1 MILRRARRE
10 TRYGPFRRS
19 KGDPTFLRKGP
30 RGVRVPR
37 MGSRPSTTE
46 VIMSAIDSQL
56 PELPSSVEL
65 GMGQGGLAVA
75 RVFARA
81 GTAEIYLRGAHVSAW
96 APTGGSPVIWM
107 SEQSEYAPGVPLRG
121 GVPICFPWFGAHPTD
136 ATAPSHGFARLADW
150 RLAEAREAG
159 DDVVLVFV
167 LTDTE
172 ATRAS
177 AWPHRFEARYTV
189 TVGAQLA
196 LSLQVT
202 NLDTAQLSYEEA
214 LHTYLAVADIRQ
226 TEVSGLEGAPFT
238 DRLTGP
244 RPAESEPVRFDA
256 ETDRIYLDST
266 AATTVTD
273 TATGRQ
279 ITITKQGSASTV
291 VWNPWIDKA
300 AAMADFGDN
309 EYTGMVCV
317 ETCNIR
323 DNAITLAPGAG
334 HEMSVR
340 YSVA

>member
-1 MILRRARRE
+1 
-10 TRYGPFRRS
+10 
-19 KGDPTFLRKGP
+19 
-30 RGVRVPR
+30 
-37 MGSRPSTTE
+37 
-46 VIMSAIDSQL
+46 MSAINPQM

-75 RVFARA
+75 RVFAPT

-96 APTGGSPVIWM
+96 APTGGRSVIWM
-107 SEQSEYAPGVPLRG
+107 SAKSEYVSGVPLRG
-121 GVPICFPWFGAHPTD
+121 GVPICFPWFAAHPTD

-150 RLAEAREAG
+150 RLTEAREAG

-189 TVGAQLA
+189 TVGAQLS

-202 NLDTAQLSYEEA
+202 NRDNVQLSFEQA
-214 LHTYLAVADIRQ
+214 LHTYLDVADIRQ

-238 DRLTGP
+238 DRLTGA
-244 RPAESEPVRFDA
+244 RPAESEPVRFGA
-256 ETDRIYLDST
+256 ETDRIYLNST

-273 TATGRQ
+273 AATGRE
-279 ITITKQGSASTV
+279 ITVTKQGSASTV

-300 AAMADFGDN
+300 AAMADFGDA

-323 DNAITLAPGAG
+323 DNAITLTPGAS

>member
-1 MILRRARRE
+1 
-10 TRYGPFRRS
+10 
-19 KGDPTFLRKGP
+19 
-30 RGVRVPR
+30 
-37 MGSRPSTTE
+37 
-46 VIMSAIDSQL
+46 MSAIDPHL

-65 GMGQGGLAVA
+65 GLGQGGLAVA
-75 RVFARA
+75 RVFART
-81 GTAEIYLRGAHVSAW
+81 GTAEIFLRGAHLSAW
-96 APTGGSPVIWM
+96 APTGASPVIWM

-121 GVPICFPWFGAHPTD
+121 GVPVCFPWFAAHPTD

-150 RLAEAREAG
+150 QLAEAREAG

-189 TVGAQLA
+189 TVGAELSLA
-196 LSLQVT
+196 LQVT
-202 NLDTAQLSYEEA
+202 NTGSLTVGFEEA

-244 RPAESEPVRFDA
+244 RPAESTPVRFDA
-256 ETDRIYLDST
+256 ETDRIYLNST

-273 TATGRQ
+273 AATGRR
-279 ITITKQGSASTV
+279 ITVTKQGSASTV

-300 AAMADFGDN
+300 AAMADFGDT

-323 DNAITLAPGAG
+323 DNAVTLTPGAS

>member
-1 MILRRARRE
+1 
-10 TRYGPFRRS
+10 
-19 KGDPTFLRKGP
+19 
-30 RGVRVPR
+30 
-37 MGSRPSTTE
+37 
-46 VIMSAIDSQL
+46 MSATSPHM

-65 GMGQGGLAVA
+65 GIGQGGLTIA
-75 RVFARA
+75 RVFAPG
-81 GTAEIYLRGAHVSAW
+81 GTAEIYLRGAHLSAW
-96 APTGGSPVIWM
+96 APTGSSPVIWM
-107 SEQSEYAPGVPLRG
+107 SEQSEYAPGIPLRG
-121 GVPICFPWFGAHPTD
+121 GVPVCFPWFAAHPTD

-150 RLAEAREAG
+150 QLTEAREVG

-189 TVGAQLA
+189 TVGAE
-196 LSLQVT
+196 LSLSLRIT
-202 NLDTAQLSYEEA
+202 NRDSLTVGFEEA

-244 RPAESEPVRFDA
+244 RPAESTPVRFEA
-256 ETDRIYLDST
+256 ETDRIYLHNT

-273 TATGRQ
+273 AATGRA
-279 ITITKQGSASTV
+279 ITVTKQGSASTV

-323 DNAITLAPGAG
+323 DDAITLAPGASS
-334 HEMSVR
+334 EMSAR
-340 YSVA
+340 YTVA

>member
-1 MILRRARRE
+1 
-10 TRYGPFRRS
+10 
-19 KGDPTFLRKGP
+19 
-30 RGVRVPR
+30 
-37 MGSRPSTTE
+37 
-46 VIMSAIDSQL
+46 MSAIVPHL

-65 GMGQGGLAVA
+65 GIGPGGLAVA
-75 RVFARA
+75 RVFGKA
-81 GTAEIYLRGAHVSAW
+81 GTAEIYLRGAHLSSW
-96 APTGGSPVIWM
+96 TPTGGNPVIWM
-107 SEQSEYAPGVPLRG
+107 SEESEYAPGVPLRG
-121 GVPICFPWFGAHPTD
+121 GVPICFPWFAAHPTD
-136 ATAPSHGFARLADW
+136 ASAPSHGFARLADW
-150 RLAEAREAG
+150 QLAEAREAG
-159 DDVVLVFV
+159 DDVVLVFL

-189 TVGAQLA
+189 TIGAELS

-202 NLDTAQLSYEEA
+202 NQDSVDLSFEEA
-214 LHTYLAVADIRQ
+214 LHTYLAVADIRR

-244 RPAESEPVRFDA
+244 RPAESAPVRFDA
-256 ETDRIYLDST
+256 ETDRIYLNST

-273 TATGRQ
+273 AATGRV

-300 AAMADFGDN
+300 AAMADFGDD

-323 DNAITLAPGAG
+323 DNTITLAPGAS
-334 HEMSVR
+334 HDLSVR

>member
-1 MILRRARRE
+1 
-10 TRYGPFRRS
+10 
-19 KGDPTFLRKGP
+19 
-30 RGVRVPR
+30 
-37 MGSRPSTTE
+37 
-46 VIMSAIDSQL
+46 MSNIAQHL

-65 GMGQGGLAVA
+65 GMGPGGLAVA
-75 RVFARA
+75 RVFAP
-81 GTAEIYLRGAHVSAW
+81 GGSAEIYLRGAHLSSW
-96 APTGGSPVIWM
+96 TPTGGSPVIWM

-121 GVPICFPWFGAHPTD
+121 GVPICFPWFAAHPTD

-150 RLAEAREAG
+150 QLAEVREAG
-159 DDVVLVFV
+159 EDVVLVFL

-189 TVGAQLA
+189 TVGAELS

-202 NLDTAQLSYEEA
+202 NRGSAKVGFEEA

-244 RPAESEPVRFDA
+244 LPAESSPVRFDA
-256 ETDRIYLDST
+256 ETDRIYLNT
-266 AATTVTD
+266 PATTTVTD
-273 TATGRQ
+273 AATGRV
-279 ITITKQGSASTV
+279 ITVAKDGSASTV

-300 AAMADFGDN
+300 AAMADFGDT

-323 DNAITLAPGAG
+323 DNTITLAPGES
-334 HEMSVR
+334 HDMSVR
-340 YSVA
+340 YSVS

>member
-1 MILRRARRE
+1 
-10 TRYGPFRRS
+10 
-19 KGDPTFLRKGP
+19 
-30 RGVRVPR
+30 
-37 MGSRPSTTE
+37 
-46 VIMSAIDSQL
+46 MSAIDPHL

-65 GMGQGGLAVA
+65 GIGQGGLAVA
-75 RVFARA
+75 RVFART

-121 GVPICFPWFGAHPTD
+121 GVPVCFPWFAAHPTD

-150 RLAEAREAG
+150 HLAEAREAG

-189 TVGAQLA
+189 TVGAELSLA
-196 LSLQVT
+196 LQVT
-202 NLDTAQLSYEEA
+202 NTGSLTVGFEEA

-244 RPAESEPVRFDA
+244 RPAESTPVRFDA
-256 ETDRIYLDST
+256 ETDRIYLNST

-273 TATGRQ
+273 AATGRR
-279 ITITKQGSASTV
+279 ITVTKQGSASTV

-300 AAMADFGDN
+300 AAMADFGDT

-323 DNAITLAPGAG
+323 DNAITLTPGASQ
-334 HEMSVR
+334 EMSVR

>member
-1 MILRRARRE
+1 
-10 TRYGPFRRS
+10 
-19 KGDPTFLRKGP
+19 
-30 RGVRVPR
+30 
-37 MGSRPSTTE
+37 
-46 VIMSAIDSQL
+46 MSAIDPHL

-65 GMGQGGLAVA
+65 GIGQGGLAVA
-75 RVFARA
+75 RVFART

-96 APTGGSPVIWM
+96 EPTDGSPVIWM

-121 GVPICFPWFGAHPTD
+121 GVPVCFPWFAAHPTD

-150 RLAEAREAG
+150 HLAEARDAG

-177 AWPHRFEARYTV
+177 AWPHPFEARYTV
-189 TVGAQLA
+189 TVGAELSLA
-196 LSLQVT
+196 LQVT
-202 NLDTAQLSYEEA
+202 NTGSLTVGFEEA

-226 TEVSGLEGAPFT
+226 TEVTGLEGAPFT

-244 RPAESEPVRFDA
+244 RPAETTPVRFDA
-256 ETDRIYLDST
+256 ETDRIYLNST

-273 TATGRQ
+273 AATGRR
-279 ITITKQGSASTV
+279 ITVTKQGSASTV

-300 AAMADFGDN
+300 AAMADFGDT

-323 DNAITLAPGAG
+323 DNAVTLTPGAS